1 MTFGEKLY
9 KLRKSHGLS
18 QEALAEKLNTSRQA
32 VSKWENNNGYPETEK
47 IILISK
53 LFQVKLDDL
62 LIDERE
68 ADSAEKIFS
77 QEDRGEFYV
86 NREMANGFLLY
97 YKRKFLLLA
106 TACGTVIGCNSIS
119 YSSTEHQ
126 FFEVKVEPIL
136 TTISILIAFAIAIY
150 IILKQNPYRILRKK
164 DFVFAEDVK
173 KEIQEEFLKMKK
185 FLVSGIALGLIIFGL
200 SNSTISMNFFE
211 GMNYIDIVI
220 YIIFSMIVTGISSFI
235 IFFCIGIY
243 WSYSLLLRNPE
254 RKVG

>member
-32 VSKWENNNGYPETEK
+32 ISKWENNNGYPETEK
-47 IILISK
+47 IIQISK

-68 ADSAEKIFS
+68 SGSTEKIFV
-77 QEDRGEFYV
+77 QDDRSEFYV
-86 NREMANGFLLY
+86 NREMANGFLIY

-106 TACGTVIGCNSIS
+106 TACGTVFGCNSIS
-119 YSSTEHQ
+119 YSSTEHT
-126 FFEVKVEPIL
+126 FFADKVAPML
-136 TTISILIAFAIAIY
+136 TTISILIALAIVIY

-164 DFVFAEDVK
+164 DYVFAEDVK
-173 KEIQEEFLKMKK
+173 KEIQEEFVKMKK
-185 FLVSGIALGLIIFGL
+185 FLVGGIILGFIIFGV
-200 SNSTISMNFFE
+200 SNSCIAMMIIE
-211 GMNYIDIVI
+211 GMNYMDIVF
-220 YIIFSMIVTGISSFI
+220 YIVFSIIVTGISSFI
-235 IFFCIGIY
+235 LFFCIGIY

-254 RKVG
+254 RKER